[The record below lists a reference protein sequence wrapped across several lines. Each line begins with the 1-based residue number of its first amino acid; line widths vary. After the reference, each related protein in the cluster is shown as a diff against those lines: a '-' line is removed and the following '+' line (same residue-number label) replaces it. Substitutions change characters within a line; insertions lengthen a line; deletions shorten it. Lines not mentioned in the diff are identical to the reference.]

1 MTRAEWRVCVDWNG
15 DGDFGG
21 PGEDVTGDVLGLT
34 LDHSRDLLRDRI
46 PAARLEMELRNGD
59 HRYSPPNGRSPLAGS
74 VKPGRKLWVRAA
86 YPFDGFSNTPGT
98 RLAEH
103 SPDYDDGFAWSEH
116 SGGFEIAPT
125 GTGARTRTAAGGGR
139 CVATLDYGDADV
151 SFGCDFTRGGGTAH
165 GGLCFRY
172 SDSSNFLYARVTG
185 SAVEVRKVEGGADSL
200 LASAS
205 HAWASGVRGFLQVE
219 MHGASI
225 RIFAGLDAV
234 VETESSFNMGATRHG
249 LFSEGQADH
258 VWEGFGGWVSL
269 FHGGIDSILPRPGR
283 GARYC
288 YVRALDEM
296 ERMSTVTLY
305 TYASSAFPQ
314 RSDHILGDILDYA
327 GADAGRRRFDAGST
341 LVPHT
346 FSPAMWGVKA
356 LDEIYRLQDEED
368 GFVYVDGHGYW
379 RLEGRG
385 HRAAGPHAS
394 ASAIIGETS
403 GGAGAYFSDLAW
415 DDGAANVENAVF
427 VRVRSYTVEGAQ
439 TVWTLSQTPRFA
451 ANETKVFLAESS
463 AYDTVVGYTPPV
475 ARVDY
480 LANSRRNGFGLD
492 ITSQLTVSHPDTSG
506 YKGLG
511 TLVSV
516 TFGSRSG
523 YLTLLNLRGVNA
535 IKFGDPVL
543 ALADDTASKGAYG
556 ERIKTIDA
564 RWTSEVAAA
573 QATAESRLERKRQPK
588 TDLRVTVPNGS
599 RANMLLMLQ
608 RRISDRVNVSY
619 GNMGIDEDFFIEG
632 HTLTVGEGGR
642 AVTRELVLRGV

>member
-1 MTRAEWRVCVDWNG
+1 MTRAEWRICVDWDG

-34 LDHSRDLLRDRI
+34 LDHSRDLLTERI
-46 PAARLEMELRNGD
+46 PAARVEMELRNGD
-59 HRYSPPNGRSPLAGS
+59 HRYSPPNGRSPLTGS

-98 RLAEH
+98 RLATH
-103 SPDYDDGFAWSEH
+103 APDYDDGFAWTEH
-116 SGGFEIAPT
+116 AGGFEIGPA
-125 GTGARTRTAAGGGR
+125 GVGARTSPAAGAGR
-139 CVATLDYGDADV
+139 CAATLDFGDADV
-151 SFGCDFTRGGGTAH
+151 SFGCDFTRGGGTTR

-172 SDSSNFLYARVTG
+172 SDAGNFLYVRVRG
-185 SAVEVRKVEGGADSL
+185 SAVEVRKVEAGADSL
-200 LASAS
+200 LASAAR
-205 HAWASGVRGFLQVE
+205 AWAVGGRGFLQVE
-219 MHGASI
+219 LHGASI
-225 RIFAGLDAV
+225 RVFAGLDEV
-234 VETESSFNMGATRHG
+234 VEAESSFNVGATRHG
-249 LFSEGQADH
+249 LFSESQADH
-258 VWEGFGGWVSL
+258 AWEGFGGWVSL
-269 FHGGIDSILPRPGR
+269 FHGSIDSILPRPGR

-327 GADAGRRRFDAGST
+327 GVDAGRRRFDAGSI
-341 LVPHT
+341 LVRHT

-394 ASAIIGETS
+394 ASAAIVDRS

-415 DDGAANVENAVF
+415 DDGIANVENAVF

-439 TVWTLSQTPRFA
+439 TVWTLSQAPRFA

-463 AYDTVVGYTPPV
+463 AYDTVVGYSPPV
-475 ARVDY
+475 ARTDY
-480 LANSRRNGFGLD
+480 LANSRRSGFGLD
-492 ITSQLTVSHPDTSG
+492 ITSQLTVSHPDTDG
-506 YKGLG
+506 FKGLG

-543 ALADDTASKGAYG
+543 ALADDMASKDAYG
-556 ERIKTIDA
+556 ERIKTIGA
-564 RWTSEVAAA
+564 RWMSEVAAA

-588 TDLRVTVPNGS
+588 TELRVTVPNGS
-599 RANMLLMLQ
+599 GANMLLILQ
-608 RRISDRVNVSY
+608 RRLSDRVTVSY
-619 GNMGIDEDFFIEG
+619 AEMGIDEDFFIEG